1 MQGASTPSPSAPSVP
16 SPSPSFPDKM
26 LSQASARFDAVKKEF
41 DKISRIRGGLD
52 SLIEKGDSVTQDDV
66 LDEMA
71 SLVAHG
77 IDPKL
82 FAAMMA
88 GNSEQGV
95 GPMPPQGEPLA
106 MWLGRVDS
114 DLLGP
119 YEAQLR
125 PAMALA
131 QHQLG
136 VAAVHK
142 LIEVH
147 AKGVGGGGQSGLA
160 GPAEPPSPLPAP
172 NTPAPSR
179 LQ

>member
-1 MQGASTPSPSAPSVP
+1 VQGASTPPPSAPSVP

-66 LDEMA
+66 LDEMS

-114 DLLGP
+114 DMLAP

-136 VAAVHK
+136 VAAIHS
-142 LIEVH
+142 I
-147 AKGVGGGGQSGLA
+147 VGFHGEAHRAGLA
-160 GPAEPPSPLPAP
+160 QAGPNPLPAP
-172 NTPAPSR
+172 NTPAPSL